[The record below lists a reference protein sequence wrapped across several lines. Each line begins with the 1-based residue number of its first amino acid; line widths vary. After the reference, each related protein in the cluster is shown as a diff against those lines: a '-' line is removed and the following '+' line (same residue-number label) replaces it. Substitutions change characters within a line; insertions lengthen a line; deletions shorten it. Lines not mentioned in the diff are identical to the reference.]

1 MAVPTSPP
9 VTPTPAGPGP
19 SGPATPDESV
29 RVLLSL
35 ARSLALVFA
44 ILAGLLFLLL
54 LALTVLD
61 AVLGRGAGDLIAA
74 VYCLAS
80 AAVLFV
86 VWREMPRLEQ
96 MAAARQYR
104 ELRDHLIVWSILG
117 ILFFVVVGALLLA
130 AWLKAELLSSPRSS

>member
-1 MAVPTSPP
+1 MVAAAPDAPDRPP
-9 VTPTPAGPGP
+9 PAPG
-19 SGPATPDESV
+19 GGAAPDESI
-29 RVLLSL
+29 RVLLSVS
-35 ARSLALVFA
+35 RSLAIVFA

-96 MAAARQYR
+96 VAAARQYR

-117 ILFFVVVGALLLA
+117 IVFFVVVGVLLLA
-130 AWLKAELLSSPRSS
+130 AWLKAELLTSPRSS